1 MAALGCRRSSN
12 NETAVR
18 MMGAKGAA
26 AAQRRVDR
34 RLREGSKDKIISL
47 LSLPKTHKGIDREEI
62 RDI

>member
-26 AAQRRVDR
+26 AAQRRVA
-34 RLREGSKDKIISL
+34 REGIDNKIFI